1 MHTARDWK
9 VILAILTCNVVLMSA
24 SYTMLIP
31 FLPLYLIKELG
42 VAQANVNMWNGAIFS
57 ISFLIGA
64 IMAPIWGKISDKK
77 GRKLMAVRSSIGLSI
92 TYFLGGLVTSPEQL
106 FMVRVLQGLA
116 AGLWASELAI
126 VSSSVPSEKLGFSLG
141 VMQAGLTSGG
151 VIGPLLGGVLAEVF
165 GMRASFMI
173 AGIALFTIS
182 LITIFFVPEPPHD
195 ETARVSAKPS
205 RQIDLLKKPVIKQM
219 LILSVLVQMVI
230 LILQP
235 IITLYVA
242 QLRGSMENIILI
254 AGAVFSLGG
263 IASSISAPFWGRFG
277 QKDSF
282 GLTMYLAMG
291 GAGVCLLLQSIPNQL
306 TLFAVMQFVT
316 GLFFAGINPSIS
328 AVLANNTERAI
339 QGSIFGMLFSAQQL
353 GSMAGPLLGGLVG
366 TYWGLKEVF
375 IVAGAIIIMTSIF
388 VKNTRGSI
396 Y

>member
-1 MHTARDWK
+1 
-9 VILAILTCNVVLMSA
+9 
-24 SYTMLIP
+24 
-31 FLPLYLIKELG
+31 
-42 VAQANVNMWNGAIFS
+42 
-57 ISFLIGA
+57 
-64 IMAPIWGKISDKK
+64 
-77 GRKLMAVRSSIGLSI
+77 
-92 TYFLGGLVTSPEQL
+92 
-106 FMVRVLQGLA
+106 MVRVLQGLA

>member
-1 MHTARDWK
+1 MQTGRNWK
-9 VILAILTCNVVLMSA
+9 IILAILTCNVVLMSA

-42 VAQANVNMWNGAIFS
+42 VAQADVNMWNGAIFS

-92 TYFLGGLVTSPEQL
+92 TYFLGGLVMSPEQL

-116 AGLWASELAI
+116 AGLWASELTIA
-126 VSSSVPSEKLGFSLG
+126 SASVPPEKLGFSLG

-173 AGIALFTIS
+173 AGTALFIIS
-182 LITIFFVPEPPHD
+182 LVTIFLVPEPPRSD
-195 ETARVSAKPS
+195 TPS
-205 RQIDLLKKPVIKQM
+205 KGSVRQLDLLKTPVIRRM
-219 LILSVLVQMVI
+219 LILAILVQMVI

-263 IASSISAPFWGRFG
+263 IASSISAPIWGRIG
-277 QKDSF
+277 QKKSF
-282 GLTMYLAMG
+282 GKTMYLAMG
-291 GAGVCLLLQSIPNQL
+291 GAGICMLIQSLPNHLALFALLQ
-306 TLFAVMQFVT
+306 FAG

-328 AVLANNTERAI
+328 AVLANNTTNEIR
-339 QGSIFGMLFSAQQL
+339 GSIFGMLFSAQQL
-353 GSMAGPLLGGLVG
+353 GSMAGPLLGGIVG
-366 TYWGLKEVF
+366 TYFGLKDVF
-375 IVAGAIIIMTSIF
+375 IVAGIIMIFTSTF
-388 VKNTRGSI
+388 VRFTRGNV

>member
-1 MHTARDWK
+1 MQTGRNWK
-9 VILAILTCNVVLMSA
+9 IILAILTCNVVLMSA

-42 VAQANVNMWNGAIFS
+42 VAQADVNMWNGAIFS

-92 TYFLGGLVTSPEQL
+92 TYFLGGLVMSPEQL

-116 AGLWASELAI
+116 AGLWASELTIA
-126 VSSSVPSEKLGFSLG
+126 SASVPPEKLGFSLG

-173 AGIALFTIS
+173 AGTALFIIS
-182 LITIFFVPEPPHD
+182 LVTIFFVPEPPRSD
-195 ETARVSAKPS
+195 TPS
-205 RQIDLLKKPVIKQM
+205 KGSVRQLDLLKTPVIRRM
-219 LILSVLVQMVI
+219 LILAILVQMVI

-263 IASSISAPFWGRFG
+263 IASSISAPIWGRIG
-277 QKDSF
+277 QKKSF
-282 GLTMYLAMG
+282 GKTMYLAMG
-291 GAGVCLLLQSIPNQL
+291 GAGICMLIQSLPNHLALFALLQ
-306 TLFAVMQFVT
+306 FAG

-328 AVLANNTERAI
+328 AVLANNTTNEIR
-339 QGSIFGMLFSAQQL
+339 GSIFGMLFSAQQL
-353 GSMAGPLLGGLVG
+353 GSMAGPLLGGIVG
-366 TYWGLKEVF
+366 TYFGLKDVF
-375 IVAGAIIIMTSIF
+375 IVAGIIMIFTSTF
-388 VKNTRGSI
+388 VRFTRGNV

>member
-1 MHTARDWK
+1 MQTGRNWK
-9 VILAILTCNVVLMSA
+9 IILAILTCNVVLMSA

-42 VAQANVNMWNGAIFS
+42 VAQADVNMWNGAIFS

-77 GRKLMAVRSSIGLSI
+77 GRKLMAVRSSIGLSV
-92 TYFLGGLVTSPEQL
+92 TYFLGGLVMSPEQL

-116 AGLWASELAI
+116 AGLWASELTIA
-126 VSSSVPSEKLGFSLG
+126 SASVPPEKLGFSLG

-173 AGIALFTIS
+173 AGTALFIIS
-182 LITIFFVPEPPHD
+182 LVTIFFVPEPPRSD
-195 ETARVSAKPS
+195 TPS
-205 RQIDLLKKPVIKQM
+205 KGSVRQMDLLKTPVIRRM
-219 LILSVLVQMVI
+219 LILAILVQMVI

-263 IASSISAPFWGRFG
+263 IASSISAPIWGRIG
-277 QKDSF
+277 QKKSF
-282 GLTMYLAMG
+282 GKTMYLAMG
-291 GAGVCLLLQSIPNQL
+291 GAGICMLIQSLPSHL
-306 TLFAVMQFVT
+306 ALFAVMQFAG

-328 AVLANNTERAI
+328 AVLANNTNNEIR
-339 QGSIFGMLFSAQQL
+339 GSIFGMLFSAQQL
-353 GSMAGPLLGGLVG
+353 GSMAGPLLGGIVG
-366 TYWGLKEVF
+366 TYFGLKDVF
-375 IVAGAIIIMTSIF
+375 IVAGIIMICTSTYVRF
-388 VKNTRGSI
+388 TRGNV